1 MPFSYDKDVG
11 AALEMMK
18 GFSAKMGVPLTFEGI
33 PAGDVETRR
42 ALFEKMMSMMPA
54 SGLSVPENIEIKDFT
69 ATAPDGYEV
78 PLRWISLKKSGESE
92 EQKPGPV
99 VLHVHG
105 GGMILGSVALS
116 TPPTIAQVTATSVPV
131 LMVDYRLAPENPHPT
146 PLNDVYAG
154 LTWLQ
159 EHAAELSVDPARI
172 GVLGESSGG
181 GIAAAAVLMARD
193 KKLSPPIARQMLWQP
208 MLDDRNTVADE
219 HIAPFA
225 FWTYDGT
232 YSAIYTICLF
242 DLTVLIDNKT
252 GWGALLGDKAGTDDV
267 DYYGSP
273 ARATDLSGLPDTYL
287 EVGQLDVFLYDTID
301 YARNLS
307 KGGVNVEL
315 HVYPGCCHTF
325 NIVSRDGQTTK
336 RAMDNRYTY
345 VKSI

>member
-11 AALEMMK
+11 GAVEMMK
-18 GFSAKMGVPLTFEGI
+18 GFFTKMGLSFMFEGI
-33 PAGDVETRR
+33 PVGDVEGRR
-42 ALFEKMMSMMPA
+42 AQFKKLTDMTPA
-54 SGLSVPENIEIKDFT
+54 SGLSVPENIEVKDFT

-78 PLRWISLKKSGESE
+78 PLRWISLKKSGE

-99 VLHVHG
+99 VYQVHG
-105 GGMILGSVALS
+105 GGMILGSVALA
-116 TPPTIAQVTATSVPV
+116 TPGMIAQVNATSIPV
-131 LMVDYRLAPENPHPT
+131 LMVDYRLAPENPHPV
-146 PLNDVYAG
+146 PVIDVYTG
-154 LTWLQ
+154 LVWLQ

-181 GIAAAAVLMARD
+181 GIAASAVLMARD
-193 KKLSPPIARQMLWQP
+193 KKFSPPIAKQMLWQP

-219 HIAPFA
+219 HLAPFA

-232 YSAIYTICLF
+232 YYIHKVFCCVE
-242 DLTVLIDNKT
+242 LTLLIDNKT
-252 GWGALLGDKAGTDDV
+252 GWAALLGDKAGTDDV

-287 EVGQLDVFLYDTID
+287 DVGQLDVFLYDTME

-307 KGGVNVEL
+307 KGAVNVEL

-325 NIVSRDGQTTK
+325 EIVAKDGQTTR
-336 RAMDNRYTY
+336 RARDNRYTY
-345 VKSI
+345 MKSI